1 VIVAWHVEQGQYG
14 AVDRAGVHALF
25 AYAPGHMTEGSWQV
39 ALHTDDRASH
49 EQAQAFGEI
58 FSGQAGGHLAA
69 FGPLIGEVLGV
80 KAVPI
85 EYHAEGNKRSVW
97 IDTVTE
103 AK

>member
-1 VIVAWHVEQGQYG
+1 V
-14 AVDRAGVHALF
+14 
-25 AYAPGHMTEGSWQV
+25 
-39 ALHTDDRASH
+39 DRASH
-49 EQAQAFGEI
+49 EQAEALGKI